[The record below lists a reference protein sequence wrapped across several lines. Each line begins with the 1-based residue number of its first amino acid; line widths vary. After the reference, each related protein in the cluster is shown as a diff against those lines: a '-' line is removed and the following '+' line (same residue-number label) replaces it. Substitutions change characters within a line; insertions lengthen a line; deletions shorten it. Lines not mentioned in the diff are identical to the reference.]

1 MIPDAWN
8 YVGAGYGLTAVVLAA
23 YVGWM
28 ARRRRRLER
37 SLSGDADG

>member
-1 MIPDAWN
+1 MIPHAWE
-8 YVGAGYGLTAVVLAA
+8 YVTAGYVLTAGVLIG

-37 SLSGDADG
+37 TLSVDADG

>member
-1 MIPDAWN
+1 MIPHAWN
-8 YVGAGYGLTAVVLAA
+8 YVITGYALTATALVA

>member
-1 MIPDAWN
+1 MIPHAWH
-8 YVGAGYGLTAVVLAA
+8 YVGAGYALTAVVLAG

-37 SLSGDADG
+37 ALDVDADA

>member
-1 MIPDAWN
+1 MIPHAWN
-8 YVGAGYGLTAVVLAA
+8 YVITGYALTAVVLAG

-28 ARRRRRLER
+28 ARRRRRLQR

>member
-1 MIPDAWN
+1 VIEHAWG
-8 YVGAGYGLTAVVLAA
+8 YVGTGYALTAVVLAG

-37 SLSGDADG
+37 TLRGDADG

>member
-1 MIPDAWN
+1 MIPHAWN
-8 YVGAGYGLTAVVLAA
+8 YVGTGYALTAVVLTA

>member
-1 MIPDAWN
+1 MIPHAWN
-8 YVGAGYGLTAVVLAA
+8 YVGTGYALTAAVLAA

>member
-1 MIPDAWN
+1 MIPHAWD
-8 YVGAGYGLTAVVLAA
+8 YVITGYALTAVVLAT